1 MLLITRGILYEMS
14 VYNESDVFKMNPV
27 ASVSTETTN
36 NLEGEELRRYV
47 YQAIQPI

>member
-1 MLLITRGILYEMS
+1 MLLMTRGILYEMS
-14 VYNESDVFKMNPV
+14 VYSESDVFKLNHV

-47 YQAIQPI
+47 YQAIQQI